1 EAFVIYGQRN
11 WPAITDLHSPPA
23 NATHVIGANPTDF
36 LASQLHSGDVNGD
49 GRTDLIIG
57 ALLAT
62 APDNRGQTG
71 GVYVV
76 YGSAT
81 LAGATIDLASP
92 DASGQ
97 RVTAIYGEHALDCAG
112 DSVRTYD

>member
-1 EAFVIYGQRN
+1 
-11 WPAITDLHSPPA
+11 
-23 NATHVIGANPTDF
+23 
-36 LASQLHSGDVNGD
+36 VNGD

-62 APDNRGQTG
+62 APDNKGQTG
-71 GVYVV
+71 AVHVI

-81 LAGATIDLASP
+81 LPGATIDLASP

-97 RVTAIYGEHALDCAG
+97 RVTTIYGEHVLDCAG
-112 DSVRTYD
+112 DSVRTYDINNDGFSDLFIGSPERTFNVNTEDRKTPALLN